1 MLLNA
6 PLRQESQNRCPQTD
20 TWTAFRTGRWQI
32 RHNKFSLTAGTKK
45 ARYPGMV
52 LQRILLCLTNDD
64 SWSDILLLQHYL
76 LPRRLHFVTELRGL
90 FFVVW
95 INFACRR
102 LTGHA
107 QNNSVTTNVTGPR
120 EFICMTRYLGWNIIC
135 TLPVKIY
142 PCFKT
147 NMSCVWELS
156 ERTFLR
162 SKPLSR
168 PRIVQ
173 TDSAFHCQKSFRSY
187 IQVAYASTNDYHTV
201 YHY

>member
-1 MLLNA
+1 MDPLMLNQRRQLVRYSTPTTLPA
-6 PLRQESQNRCPQTD
+6 PAAAALCD
-20 TWTAFRTGRWQI
+20 WAART
-32 RHNKFSLTAGTKK
+32 
-45 ARYPGMV
+45 
-52 LQRILLCLTNDD
+52 
-64 SWSDILLLQHYL
+64 
-76 LPRRLHFVTELRGL
+76 

-120 EFICMTRYLGWNIIC
+120 EFICMTRYLGWNILC

-201 YHY
+201 